1 MQEAV
6 SKGEF
11 AALIGV
17 SPGRVSQYLTEGKIT
32 AAALV
37 GQGRNAK
44 INVERAKADL
54 RLTLDVSQRLG
65 NGSETNIEAG
75 PAAAGVASMAGP
87 TTYDGDA
94 PRGTDH
100 EIKLQKLEQLRRANR
115 NAAVAEAKDAGLL
128 IETVASKAEMGRV
141 ASAMLDV
148 FEGGINDM
156 AMAVAAK
163 FELPQRDVKH
173 LLRGVFRQIR
183 DTAAKQMR
191 EKAIALPEV
200 TQIVIEG
207 EDTDQSAVS

>member
-17 SPGRVSQYLTEGKIT
+17 SPGRVSQYLTEGKIS
-32 AAALV
+32 AGALV
-37 GQGRNAK
+37 GHGRNAK

-65 NGSETNIEAG
+65 NGIETNIEAG
-75 PAAAGVASMAGP
+75 QPSVGNTGGP
-87 TTYDGDA
+87 PVFDPEA
-94 PRGTDH
+94 PRGIDH
-100 EIKLQKLEQLRRANR
+100 EIKLQKFEQLRRSNR
-115 NAAVAEAKDAGLL
+115 NAAVAEARDAGILT
-128 IETVASKAEMGRV
+128 ETAAAKAELGRV

-156 AMAVAAK
+156 AMAVAAQ

-173 LLRGVFRQIR
+173 LLRRVFRQVR
-183 DTAAKQMR
+183 EAAAKQMR
-191 EKAIALPEV
+191 DKAIDLPDV